1 MNMMITMIAA
11 MAMWTANA
19 GHSTGWANACNLE
32 EGEFKKALDEAFTR
46 DQIETAKKQVDAQ
59 HRMGRRMTWEE
70 SVEFDRVEFEQ
81 AIWDPMKGQVK
92 EGLRSANIEA
102 LRAKFKEMKS
112 AYATPGSLSQG
123 EDDSNRCVVC
133 LEGERDQVLIPCG
146 HRCLCGGCKG
156 SFENGHCPLC
166 RKPVQAAIKVFG

>member
-1 MNMMITMIAA
+1 
-11 MAMWTANA
+11 
-19 GHSTGWANACNLE
+19 
-32 EGEFKKALDEAFTR
+32 
-46 DQIETAKKQVDAQ
+46 
-59 HRMGRRMTWEE
+59 
-70 SVEFDRVEFEQ
+70 
-81 AIWDPMKGQVK
+81 MKGQVK

-102 LRAKFKEMKS
+102 VRAKFKEMKS